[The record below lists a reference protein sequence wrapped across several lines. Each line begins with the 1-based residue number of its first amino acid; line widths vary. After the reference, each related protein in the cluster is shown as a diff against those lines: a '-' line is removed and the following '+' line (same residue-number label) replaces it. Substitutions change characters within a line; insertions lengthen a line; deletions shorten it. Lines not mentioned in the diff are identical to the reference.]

1 MKPTKI
7 LLFSLLSLTFLLGG
21 CAKQNAMIEAH
32 NSLAS
37 IESSMIDQYNGATL
51 IIEQA
56 EAISSAIRRLQR
68 IDIKNCPQD
77 YQNAW
82 DNVIDHWIKWER
94 ALQSEDISSA
104 DTLCDMHPL
113 IVEKLNSIAESHG
126 LVIYR

>member
-21 CAKQNAMIEAH
+21 CTKQNAMIEAH
-32 NSLAS
+32 NSLVS

-68 IDIKNCPQD
+68 IDIKNC
-77 YQNAW
+77 
-82 DNVIDHWIKWER
+82 HKTTK
-94 ALQSEDISSA
+94 
-104 DTLCDMHPL
+104 TLGIMSL
-113 IVEKLNSIAESHG
+113 TTG
-126 LVIYR
+126 